1 VNYETPEGA
10 KSISLKKYHRELKNC
25 SPSRGCTYEEHVV
38 FNVEEALLRKIAKL
52 APQTQGENKCEGQ
65 DSRFFIPD
73 LFAGRA

>member
-38 FNVEEALLRKIAKL
+38 FNVEDALLRKIAKL
-52 APQTQGENKCEGQ
+52 APQTQGKMNAKGKIAA
-65 DSRFFIPD
+65 FFIPD
-73 LFAGRA
+73 LFTGRA